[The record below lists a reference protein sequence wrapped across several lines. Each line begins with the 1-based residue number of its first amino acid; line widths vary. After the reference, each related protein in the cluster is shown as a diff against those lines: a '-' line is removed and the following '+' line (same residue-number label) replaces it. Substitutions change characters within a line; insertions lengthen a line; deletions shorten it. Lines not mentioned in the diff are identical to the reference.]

1 MMKKV
6 QHKPGYIEK
15 VGISPFLVLL
25 IVAMLMSRFY
35 LFIHLP
41 LPMNANEGAS
51 QAIAEDFPKLDYI
64 LSCDIIEESS
74 SW

>member
-1 MMKKV
+1 
-6 QHKPGYIEK
+6 
-15 VGISPFLVLL
+15 
-25 IVAMLMSRFY
+25 
-35 LFIHLP
+35 
-41 LPMNANEGAS
+41 MNANEGAS